1 MRSKLALGASA
12 VRIDRHDMRIRDL
25 TLVGH
30 VNFFTDRN
38 VASGKRDRAHI
49 GRVFNSKLTRRS
61 LRSCI
66 RKPANQRSRRNDLK
80 RHLNDRSAVIAR
92 RNDKLVRFVDVIS
105 TIRSRSSIGHLEHIH
120 RELRAGK
127 RHFKRA
133 VGVDKRQGVL
143 PLTAGNGNGVCC
155 VRDRSGARLF
165 KMEGRTVATN
175 KVLVENISNITPEFR
190 DINRHMVFL
199 LQWNVYII
207 KPSAPS

>member
-1 MRSKLALGASA
+1 MHIALDRALAAIRTAGIHRHMRSKLALGAGA

-25 TLVGH
+25 ALVGH
-30 VNFFTDRN
+30 VNFFTNRN
-38 VASGKRDRAHI
+38 VAG
-49 GRVFNSKLTRRS
+49 SK
-61 LRSCI
+61 
-66 RKPANQRSRRNDLK
+66 
-80 RHLNDRSAVIAR
+80 
-92 RNDKLVRFVDVIS
+92 
-105 TIRSRSSIGHLEHIH
+105 HIH

>member
-1 MRSKLALGASA
+1 MRSKLALGAGA
-12 VRIDRHDMRIRDL
+12 VGIDRHDMRVGDL
-25 TLVGH
+25 ALVGH
-30 VNFFTDRN
+30 INILADRN

-49 GRVFNSKLTRRS
+49 GRIGNRKLTGRS
-61 LRSCI
+61 VRSRI

-80 RHLNDRSAVIAR
+80 RHLNDRGAVVTAR
-92 RNDKLVRFVDVIS
+92 NGEQRSLVNVINA
-105 TIRSRSSIGHLEHIH
+105 IRGRSSIGHLKHVH
-120 RELRAGK
+120 RKLGAGK

-165 KMEGRTVATN
+165 KMERRTVATN